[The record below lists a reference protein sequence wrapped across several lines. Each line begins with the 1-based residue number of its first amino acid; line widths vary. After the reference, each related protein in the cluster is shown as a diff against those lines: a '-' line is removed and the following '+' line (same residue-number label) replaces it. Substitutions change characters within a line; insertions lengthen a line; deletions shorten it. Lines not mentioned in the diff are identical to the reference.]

1 MICTQTTWGDIT
13 DNYNRTLNHLWTFI
27 VSDQQLLIIILLLHL
42 VCVLS
47 TSTLLKQIIREIQVV
62 THFLTEPLT
71 RTVCVDFSPL

>member
-47 TSTLLKQIIREIQVV
+47 TSTLLKQIIEEGNSGCH
-62 THFLTEPLT
+62 TFPD
-71 RTVCVDFSPL
+71 RTLNKDCLCGL